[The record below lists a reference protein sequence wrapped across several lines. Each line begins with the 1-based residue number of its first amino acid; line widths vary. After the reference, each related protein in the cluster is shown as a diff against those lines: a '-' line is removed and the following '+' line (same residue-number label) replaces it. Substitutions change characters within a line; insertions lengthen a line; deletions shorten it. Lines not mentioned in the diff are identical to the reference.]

1 MQGPEFKL
9 QYCQGQKYYTHG
21 LWYMILENMEKEG
34 VILLQDNWGD
44 FSSTVQVELKS
55 LFLVICECELIWVFV
70 DVMKM

>member
-1 MQGPEFKL
+1 
-9 QYCQGQKYYTHG
+9 
-21 LWYMILENMEKEG
+21 MILENMEKEG